1 MTWDIFKEN
10 FLDLF
15 FPTEMREEIVT
26 VFINLRKEEKIVHEY
41 SIEFIKLSK
50 YAPSLVSYP
59 RDQMS
64 LFLMGVSENLQEEC

>member
-1 MTWDIFKEN
+1 M
-10 FLDLF
+10 
-15 FPTEMREEIVT
+15 T

-50 YAPSLVSYP
+50 YAPSLVSDP

-64 LFLMGVSENLQEEC
+64 LFLMGVSDNLQEECQ